1 MKDDVVSMLLSTV
14 GNDGGEQPTPD
25 NAVEEKESIDVK
37 TEALDHETLDVDG
50 LQFKI
55 TEAEDGAMEYETP
68 EGFDDLPEETKTKAV
83 NKLNEGIHTLSKLK
97 KERMEQGNK
106 DKKLEEL
113 ESNFKRQQD
122 ELVALKAKLESPKE
136 QETDPM
142 KYWGVETWAEVAE
155 IQQDDPEAYTNG
167 MSKKIKAETDK
178 HSEEIVTR
186 NKITARALEN
196 GITYSDL
203 SAFAKESGISKLDT
217 ALDFMLLKKGE
228 TKKDGFTAVRR
239 KSPTTPPKNS
249 TNPEQKKPVPESV
262 RLSSIIGGY
271 DK

>member
-1 MKDDVVSMLLSTV
+1 MKEDVASMLLSTV
-14 GNDGGEQPTPD
+14 GNGGEQPTPD
-25 NAVEEKESIDVK
+25 NAVETQESDKVK
-37 TEALDHETLDVDG
+37 TEATDHETLDVDG

-167 MSKKIKAETDK
+167 MSKKIKADTDK

-203 SAFAKESGISKLDT
+203 SVFAKESGISKLDT

-228 TKKDGFTAVRR
+228 TKKDGFTTVRR
-239 KSPTTPPKNS
+239 KSPTNPPKNS
-249 TNPEQKKPVPESV
+249 ANPEQKKPVPESV